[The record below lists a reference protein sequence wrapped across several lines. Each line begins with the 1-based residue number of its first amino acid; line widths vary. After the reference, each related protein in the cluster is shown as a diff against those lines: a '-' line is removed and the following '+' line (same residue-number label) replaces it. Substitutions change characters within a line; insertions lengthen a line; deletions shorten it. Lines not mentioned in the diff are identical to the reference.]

1 MKLNR
6 KRSSIIMGLLVG
18 LAIIGMMA
26 FWPSLSTQQVEAA
39 KCIADPLDKDEFRVA
54 LNSSINDAGYL
65 VVDDAGTET
74 QPPLHWKNKSILLS
88 WDAYPGATYRLR
100 RHDAKSD
107 KTDNA
112 GNLLEV
118 YAQKANDAEE
128 WSAATTAIR
137 PNHASAMRFWYI
149 DIMLDG
155 EIKNAEWA
163 YWVEVRC
170 GQTTSS
176 SIRMR
181 ARFLSGSVGEDPA
194 PDKLAYPRGTYIS
207 NVMWNPRVEAILA
220 ARRAAAGTS
229 APVPPPAQVVPP
241 VSTPVPPTP
250 APTPAPTSTPAPTPA
265 PIVVPPPPTPEP
277 PAPVPSLTAELRNTP
292 SSHDGTTPFSTELHF
307 SENVPNLSYK
317 TLRDSAFQ
325 ITNARINRVSRLVG
339 GSNQGWLIALEPT
352 RNQAIT
358 ITLRPTTSCTAS
370 GAICTPDGT
379 KMSSAPSAQ
388 IPLVQIQRESR
399 PSLTAEFR
407 NVPSEHNGT
416 DKVTIELHFSENIP
430 GLSYRTVRDDALRV
444 TNGQIEVA
452 RRYARPSNQGWIIVI
467 RPTSQQAIEVALPP
481 TNRCRSE
488 GAVCLPDGTKMSNR
502 LLAQIPHN

>member
-1 MKLNR
+1 MTSNF
-6 KRSSIIMGLLVG
+6 KRSSILVGLLG

-26 FWPSLSTQQVEAA
+26 FWPSLSMQKVEAA
-39 KCIADPLDKDEFRVA
+39 KCIADPLGETEFRVA
-54 LNSSINDAGYL
+54 LNSSINDTGYL
-65 VVDDAGTET
+65 VVDDAGAET

-128 WSAATTAIR
+128 WSAATTAVR

-149 DIMLDG
+149 DIKLDG
-155 EIKNAEWA
+155 EVKNAEWA

-176 SIRMR
+176 SIHMR
-181 ARFLSGSVGEDPA
+181 ARLLSGNVGEDDA
-194 PDKLAYPRGTYIS
+194 PDELAYPRGTYVS

-220 ARRAAAGTS
+220 ARRAADTS
-229 APVPPPAQVVPP
+229 APVPP

-265 PIVVPPPPTPEP
+265 PIVPPAPPPTP
-277 PAPVPSLTAELRNTP
+277 APVLTAEFRNVP
-292 SSHDGTTPFSTELHF
+292 STHNGTDKFQMELHF
-307 SENVPNLSYK
+307 SEDIP
-317 TLRDSAFQ
+317 TLGYRTVRDSALRVTNGR
-325 ITNARINRVSRLVG
+325 ITSARRHAR
-339 GSNQGWLIALEPT
+339 GSNQGWV
-352 RNQAIT
+352 IT
-358 ITLRPTTSCTAS
+358 IQPTSRQTIEVKLPPTTSCTAS
-370 GAICTPDGT
+370 GAICSPDGA
-379 KMSSAPSAQ
+379 KVSSALMTQ
-388 IPLVQIQRESR
+388 IHLAQIQRKST

-407 NVPSEHNGT
+407 NVPSAHNGT
-416 DKVTIELHFSENIP
+416 DKITLELHFSEDIP
-430 GLSYRTVRDDALRV
+430 DLSYRTVRDSALRV
-444 TNGQIEVA
+444 TNGQITVA
-452 RRYARPSNQGWIIVI
+452 RRYARPSNQGWVI
-467 RPTSQQAIEVALPP
+467 TIQPTSQQAIEVNLPP

-488 GAVCLPDGTKMSNR
+488 GAICLPDGTKMSSR
-502 LLAQIPHN
+502 LLAQISHE